1 MHSGQW
7 LKFKNTVSHTDKLW
21 YDWFVIKQVH
31 FGGTIRKKFIQISWN
46 YRMCS
51 IFFLYLEWK
60 KKIVLKFK
68 FVDSFEK
75 FCKLI
80 ASYPSWCISI
90 QSCRSLCKSQWKR
103 KKANRTTIPQYSIQ
117 NNFTEL
123 YLFFLMLYFYCC
135 YVCLTTVWIN
145 TWNCEQSS
153 RINIANLNAIIQLNL
168 NASGCRNS
176 NSLKS
181 NVKQLLIECQY
192 RLCHSKKL
200 YCILLY
206 YEPTYNRL
214 FNYSIDSIPYK
225 KSYENVIP
233 IVVFRKERRQRS
245 RSRRRRR
252 HLNSFC
258 DNFKII

>member
-1 MHSGQW
+1 
-7 LKFKNTVSHTDKLW
+7 
-21 YDWFVIKQVH
+21 
-31 FGGTIRKKFIQISWN
+31 
-46 YRMCS
+46 
-51 IFFLYLEWK
+51 
-60 KKIVLKFK
+60 
-68 FVDSFEK
+68 
-75 FCKLI
+75 
-80 ASYPSWCISI
+80 
-90 QSCRSLCKSQWKR
+90 
-103 KKANRTTIPQYSIQ
+103 
-117 NNFTEL
+117 
-123 YLFFLMLYFYCC
+123 MLYFNCC

-153 RINIANLNAIIQLNL
+153 RTNIANLNAIIQLNL
-168 NASGCRNS
+168 NACGCRNS

-192 RLCHSKKL
+192 RLCYSKKL

-206 YEPTYNRL
+206 YEPTNNRL